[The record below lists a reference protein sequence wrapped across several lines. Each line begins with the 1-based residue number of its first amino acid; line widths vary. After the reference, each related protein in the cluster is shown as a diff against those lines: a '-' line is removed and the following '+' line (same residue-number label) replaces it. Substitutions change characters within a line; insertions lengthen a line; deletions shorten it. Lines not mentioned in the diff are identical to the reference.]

1 MEVLLR
7 PVRAACALLVLGVM
21 TLAGCGRSDT
31 PSTSAV
37 RESPV
42 VVEAGNGQITIPGRP
57 RRIVALSPTAT
68 ENLFAI
74 GAGPQVVAVDDQSDH
89 PANAPKTDL
98 SGFKPNAEAVI
109 GYKPDLVVL
118 ASDIGGIVKALEKV
132 KIPVLLEPSAVKI
145 EDAYDQITD
154 LGKATGHAGE
164 AGTLIQGMRQ
174 QIEATVKATPSGK
187 GLTYYHELSESLHS
201 ASSKTFIG
209 QVYGLFGL
217 QNIADKADRQ
227 GEGYPQL
234 SPEYLLK
241 ADPDLVFLAD
251 TRCCGQ
257 SEATVAKRTGWG
269 GLAAVKNNNV
279 VPLDDDVASRWGPRL
294 VDLVKTVGAAVQ
306 RAAAR
311 Q

>member
-1 MEVLLR
+1 
-7 PVRAACALLVLGVM
+7 M

-31 PSTSAV
+31 PSTSPA
-37 RESPV
+37 REAPV
-42 VVEAGNGQITIPGRP
+42 VVDAGNGKITIPGRP
-57 RRIVALSPTAT
+57 KRIVALSPTAT
-68 ENLFAI
+68 EILFAI

-118 ASDIGGIVKALEKV
+118 ASDIGGIVKTLEKV
-132 KIPVLLEPSAVKI
+132 GIPVLLEPSAVQI
-145 EDAYDQITD
+145 EDAYDQIAD

-164 AGTLIQGMRQ
+164 AGKTAQDMRQ
-174 QIEATVKATPSGK
+174 QIEATVKATPPGK
-187 GLTYYHELSESLHS
+187 GLTYYHELSESRHS

-217 QNIADKADRQ
+217 ENIADRADKQ
-227 GEGYPQL
+227 GDGYPQL

-251 TRCCGQ
+251 TKCCGQ
-257 SEATVAKRTGWG
+257 SEATVAKRTGWSA
-269 GLAAVKNNNV
+269 LSAVKNDNV

-294 VDLVKTVGAAVQ
+294 VELVKAVGAAVQ
-306 RAAAR
+306 RAATA